1 MGFAGRF
8 ELTVPDILQILSL
21 SRKTGKLTLSRLE
34 NSAELLFKN
43 GMVIFATCDSTRH
56 TLSNILI
63 SQKRLTESALMTALE
78 LQHLSSDNK
87 RLGAILI
94 EKGIITHRVLQ
105 EALRYQIEQVISE
118 LLTWENGFF
127 RFDMIEIATDDG
139 VTIDV
144 GEFLGKAGMRPEL
157 LFLDGTHR
165 LDDRREAERPRPE
178 PVEGPPRPERVEG
191 PRQLAPEPRPRP
203 ELVEGPA
210 RPRPEVL
217 ADLIEGQWQG
227 ERPPWIKSEASPSS
241 APDPTP
247 TIRIEEPRQVEITP
261 RPEPVERARPEPL
274 DSARGKPVEGPSRPE
289 LVEGPARPERFH
301 RAQSSAEP
309 FGRMPRPEPVEEH
322 VEGPRLAPEVPLR
335 PAPAVTVRTPA
346 PSVPTASTPPSQTSP
361 AVPAAEAPQR
371 VTQPAKE
378 QQIFPSAAPSGTSP
392 EGPLLDFEPSRIT
405 DEIML
410 SSPIAPWVLVMH
422 LAADVVS
429 RGVLLFVRSDGITGH
444 DQFGVGGR
452 ESGDERIINIKIPW
466 NEPSIL
472 AATIHAR
479 TSYRGKIGP
488 GKWNDTFMGQLGG
501 QRPNEALIIPIIV
514 AGKVVAIFYGDDA
527 GTGTPLGDVQR
538 LQTLIGQTF
547 SAVEASILEKRSKTS
562 A

>member
-43 GMVIFATCDSTRH
+43 GMVIFAACDSTRH

-63 SQKRLTESALMTALE
+63 SQKHLTESALMAALE

-127 RFDMIEIATDDG
+127 RFDMLEIATDEG
-139 VTIDV
+139 VAIDV
-144 GEFLGKAGMRPEL
+144 GELLGKAGMRPGL

-165 LDDRREAERPRPE
+165 LDDRREAEMPRPE
-178 PVEGPPRPERVEG
+178 PVEAARPEPLDPARGKPVEGRVEE
-191 PRQLAPEPRPRP
+191 RIERP
-203 ELVEGPA
+203 

-227 ERPPWIKSEASPSS
+227 ERPPWIKSEALPSPT
-241 APDPTP
+241 PDPTL
-247 TIRIEEPRQVEITP
+247 TIRMVEITP

-274 DSARGKPVEGPSRPE
+274 DPARDKPFDSARGKPVEEPRSLAPEPRPRPE
-289 LVEGPARPERFH
+289 LVEGP
-301 RAQSSAEP
+301 
-309 FGRMPRPEPVEEH
+309 PRS
-322 VEGPRLAPEVPLR
+322 APEVPFP
-335 PAPAVTVRTPA
+335 PAPAVIVRTPA
-346 PSVPTASTPPSQTSP
+346 PSVPTASTLPSRTSP
-361 AVPAAEAPQR
+361 AVPAAETPQG
-371 VTQPAKE
+371 VTRAAKE
-378 QQIFPSAAPSGTSP
+378 QQIPPSAAPSGTRP

-429 RGVLLFVRSDGITGH
+429 RGVLLFVRNDGITGH
-444 DQFGVGGR
+444 DQFGVGGVR

-488 GKWNDTFMGQLGG
+488 GKWNDYFMGQLGG

-538 LQTLIGQTF
+538 LQALIGQTF
-547 SAVEASILEKRSKTS
+547 SAVEASILEKRSKAS